1 MLIKKKCYDAAMELM
16 LTLPDELDAIVQYI
30 DRPILLVNAGST
42 EVTSINQAGINFF
55 KLKPDLVG
63 ISWPGILALANVPA
77 DTDMSPFWLIKKD
90 SPPQAEDQRT
100 EKLTYIDQE
109 DSTERYLEF
118 QIIKPRGGSDTW
130 AIVIVDKTDIE
141 SAMRSRS
148 DFVTMASHELRTPLT
163 GIKWGIGLFL
173 KRYES
178 QLNPEQSHI
187 LANVVQSI
195 GRMND
200 LIAALLQL
208 SRIETGSL
216 QLKPHSVEVHK
227 LLQEVVQAQTVQAQR
242 RNITLITSFHQN
254 LPEIFL
260 DGTLIGYVFENL
272 IANAIKYSRDN
283 SDVTIFLSKLQD
295 VLLLQVT
302 DSGIGIP
309 RDHQKMIFEK
319 FYRDQS
325 AIQHDPDGTGLGLH
339 LCRIIAHRSGGNI
352 WFESEVGK
360 GSTFWFTLPLKGVTV
375 ATNGTES
382 EVSSPSH

>member
-1 MLIKKKCYDAAMELM
+1 MKKWYDAGMEL
-16 LTLPDELDAIVQYI
+16 LLKLPNELDNVIQYI
-30 DRPILLVNAGST
+30 DRPILLIDAGSAQ
-42 EVTSINQAGINFF
+42 VTGINQAGINFF

-63 ISWPGILALANVPA
+63 ISWPGVLALANVPA
-77 DTDMSPFWLIKKD
+77 DIDMSSLWLIRKD
-90 SPPQAEDQRT
+90 SPPQTEDQRT

-118 QIIKPRGGSDTW
+118 QIIKPRDNSTTW
-130 AIVIVDKTDIE
+130 AVIIVDKTDVE
-141 SAMRSRS
+141 SSVRSRS

-173 KRYES
+173 KRYQA
-178 QLNPEQSHI
+178 QLDPEQSHI

-195 GRMND
+195 GRMNE
-200 LIAALLQL
+200 LITALLQL

-216 QLKPHSVEVHK
+216 QLKPRLVEVHK
-227 LLQEVVQAQTVQAQR
+227 LLQEVIQAQSAQAQR
-242 RNITLITSFHQN
+242 RNIMLVTSFHQN

-272 IANAIKYSRDN
+272 ITNAIKYSRDN

-319 FYRDQS
+319 FYRDPS
-325 AIQHDPDGTGLGLH
+325 AIQHDPNGTGLGLH
-339 LCRIIAHRSGGNI
+339 LCRIIARRSGGDI

-360 GSTFWFTLPLKGVTV
+360 GSTFWFTIPLKGVTV
-375 ATNGTES
+375 AAHEKES
-382 EVSSPSH
+382 EVPSSSS